1 MTVNEYFDA
10 MRGKRVVV
18 IGLGISN
25 RPLVRML
32 LDRGFA
38 VECRDKT
45 PREKLLPEVL
55 ELEALGAKL
64 TLGEDYLENIQAD
77 VVFRTPGLNAFCP
90 QLMALREKGTVVTS
104 EMEAFFAVCPCTILG
119 VTGSDGKTTTTD
131 RKSVV

>member
-1 MTVNEYFDA
+1 MTVNEYFEA
-10 MRGKRVVV
+10 LRGKRVCV

-32 LDRGFA
+32 LERNIP

-55 ELEALGAKL
+55 ELEQLGAKL

-90 QLMALREKGTVVTS
+90 QRR
-104 EMEAFFAVCPCTILG
+104 C
-119 VTGSDGKTTTTD
+119 
-131 RKSVV
+131 